1 MRFLKPSTLG
11 AFLATAL
18 LACSPNGE
26 AGATSSQASDAQAT
40 SEQAALHPVSG
51 LQIIDLQVTTDEA
64 THQFRVELADS
75 DKAQARGLMFRTEMG
90 ANEGMLFPSGTPQV
104 RSFWMRNTPLSLDII
119 FIGPDNRILNIAA
132 NTEPYSL
139 ESVYSA
145 GPASA
150 VLELVAGRSAQ
161 LGIEPGD
168 LVEYSLP

>member
-11 AFLATAL
+11 ALLASAL

-26 AGATSSQASDAQAT
+26 AGAASGQASDGAVSDQAI
-40 SEQAALHPVSG
+40 AVHPVSG
-51 LQIIDLQVTTDEA
+51 LQIIDLKVTTDDTA
-64 THQFRVELADS
+64 HAFRVELADT
-75 DKAQARGLMFRTEMG
+75 DQAQARGLMFRTEMG
-90 ANEGMLFPSGTPQV
+90 ENEGMLFPSGTPQV

-139 ESVYSA
+139 ESVYSD

-150 VLELVAGRSAQ
+150 VLELVAGRASE
-161 LGIEPGD
+161 LGIEPGN
-168 LVEYSLP
+168 LVEYRLP

>member
-11 AFLATAL
+11 ALLASAL

-26 AGATSSQASDAQAT
+26 AGAASSQLNEETVSG
-40 SEQAALHPVSG
+40 EQSALHPVSG
-51 LQIIDLQVTTDEA
+51 LQIIDLKVTTDDTA
-64 THQFRVELADS
+64 HAFRVELADT
-75 DKAQARGLMFRTEMG
+75 DQAQARGLMFRTEMG
-90 ANEGMLFPSGTPQV
+90 ENEGMLFPSGTPQV

-139 ESVYSA
+139 ESVYSD

-150 VLELVAGRSAQ
+150 VLELVAGRSAE

-168 LVEYSLP
+168 LVEYRLP